1 MDYLGNFQVTENSG
15 QNYLNYWLIYQEV
28 WIEDS
33 LALALLDSV
42 VQCIDLDLCFLAFLL
57 CWLSNISSPGLTPQ
71 NGHSSHQKYVH
82 G

>member
-57 CWLSNISSPGLTPQ
+57 C
-71 NGHSSHQKYVH
+71 
-82 G
+82 